1 MRKFTSCLIGAILS
15 FSVLLLMLSMLRASV
30 EDGDSFDSAS
40 DLMFW
45 IYNIVVIV
53 ALTVIFIK
61 CIIGCVKHRKEPAS
75 PKVVSNILLAHTE
88 GFHMSGLP
96 CAGTPNVEL
105 KLYRDKILFE
115 IWLNH
120 MGTKKQTVSLDIS
133 KVTSIQKIANVL
145 QTSAV
150 SQNTST
156 TINSSDYPHDTLAI
170 NYTSEG
176 EDKQILVSLPTLTNA
191 GKFVKQYE
199 KINPSNNQPIEL

>member
-1 MRKFTSCLIGAILS
+1 MNTFDKYLLGAVISGIFAAIFAFVCGLDLWLGSCYGKKMYDQSAEIVFIILDISLWVLAI
-15 FSVLLLMLSMLRASV
+15 VCIV
-30 EDGDSFDSAS
+30 E
-40 DLMFW
+40 
-45 IYNIVVIV
+45 
-53 ALTVIFIK
+53 
-61 CIIGCVKHRKEPAS
+61 CVKHRKDPNPIAGL
-75 PKVVSNILLAHTE
+75 PLAKTE

-156 TINSSDYPHDTLAI
+156 TINSSDYPHDNLAI

-176 EDKQILVSLPTLTNA
+176 EDKQILISLPTLTNA

>member
-1 MRKFTSCLIGAILS
+1 MSK
-15 FSVLLLMLSMLRASV
+15 
-30 EDGDSFDSAS
+30 S
-40 DLMFW
+40 DLYLMGAALSGTFLIIDGAGLKICSDMARYGDDTELSW
-45 IYNIVVIV
+45 ALIALGIVLIAFLVLCIV
-53 ALTVIFIK
+53 G
-61 CIIGCVKHRKEPAS
+61 CIRHRNDHKPI
-75 PKVVSNILLAHTE
+75 SNAPLAKTE

-96 CAGTPNVEL
+96 CAGTSNVEL
-105 KLYRDKILFE
+105 KLYCDKILFE

-120 MGTKKQTVSLDIS
+120 TGTKKQTVTLDIN
-133 KVTSIQKIANVL
+133 KVTSVQKIANVL